1 MKVDELLNE
10 LKAIK
15 MKHKG
20 GLLSFLEEQEAER
33 IDGNNCMRGE
43 KPGTCRLSKFTVG
56 IKLI

>member
-33 IDGNNCMRGE
+33 IIAYEE
-43 KPGTCRLSKFTVG
+43 KSLEHADSVNSLLVTN
-56 IKLI
+56 

>member
-20 GLLSFLEEQEAER
+20 GLLSLEEQEAER
-33 IDGNNCMRGE
+33 IIAYEE
-43 KPGTCRLSKFTVG
+43 KSWNMQTQ
-56 IKLI
+56 